1 MSAGNVRGSHGCDG
15 LVIGGTTEARLV
27 IDALNRAGFSLTV
40 CVATELGKNVLSDV
54 YGIFQTK
61 ICVGRKDQKGF
72 EEILGSCRPQ
82 FVVDASHPFA
92 VEVSKNIKNA
102 SDRLGIPCLRY
113 VRGVQAAGDHYIYV
127 RDVLE
132 AAAVLREMSGNIL
145 LTTGANTASI
155 YARELKDFN
164 ERVYIRVLDTP
175 ASVEQC
181 KKAGICQSHIIAAA
195 PPFTVEDNLRL
206 IDSRHI
212 KVLVTKDSGAA
223 GGVKEKLQSADIAG
237 IKAVIIKRPGEND
250 GQPSADCIE
259 KLMAWINA

>member
-72 EEILGSCRPQ
+72 EEILGSCRPR

-212 KVLVTKDSGAA
+212 DRKSVV
-223 GGVKEKLQSADIAG
+223 
-237 IKAVIIKRPGEND
+237 
-250 GQPSADCIE
+250 
-259 KLMAWINA
+259 